1 MKDFCKKVDVF
12 FGCDPTALPKRQGV
26 AKAWKPIKGMCGNT
40 SPAAVLP
47 FGKMSCCS
55 YSGAYPTGYGNCRVN
70 SHRPIKP
77 MYPFHRFCGFSH
89 IHPSGTGF
97 INYFYNFALVSPTRP
112 PQKILSE
119 EGEPGYYACETET
132 GKWSCTVTR
141 DCAFHRFAFNRGKG
155 EVFAD
160 FSQYGLDRSRPDI
173 WTKYDKAVCR
183 MEDDVVLCET
193 SFYGVPVYYAMRARN
208 ASSVRLFAGEKE
220 VKEISFDSYQ
230 GRFGAIFTFDGV
242 GETVLSLSFKS
253 IEQAKEYL
261 DKDSVLSFEEVE
273 ENGYN
278 EWNKMLSRI
287 EVEGTDEQ
295 EKLFYSNLY
304 FSLVKPSDVSGERL
318 YGFDGAAVTDLATL
332 WDMYKTE
339 FPLLFTVYPEIGE
352 KVIQTII
359 SFYKKEG
366 YLPNSYLISP
376 EQSLETGQAM
386 LLSAYVFA
394 DAYLRGVGDVKE
406 MYEVLEE
413 ECASADYNDFR
424 CKGREKRTTHTLDLY
439 EGEMCLAL
447 LADAVGEK
455 EYAAAL
461 REDYKNFVCVYSN
474 RTGLLQKN
482 SWYYE
487 GNFLN
492 YSFRLHSDGNMR
504 ITAAGGK
511 EKFLKLLDYFFGYR
525 LPHIGYGK
533 FEGFNNETD
542 MEAPFSYHFIGRH
555 DRISEMIDMSRKYMW
570 TLSRGGMPGNNDT
583 GALSSLYVW
592 NALGLFPVSGQ
603 DRLIAG
609 SPLFKH
615 AVVHLKDGDIELIK
629 EGAGIYV
636 GSMEVNGKSAPEL
649 ECAATE
655 LRKGGKVV
663 FYCREGKNE

>member
-12 FGCDPTALPKRQGV
+12 FGCDPTELPKRQGV

-77 MYPFHRFCGFSH
+77 MFPFRRFCGFTH
-89 IHPSGTGF
+89 VHPSGTGF
-97 INYFYNFALVSPTRP
+97 IAYFYNFALVSPTRP

-141 DCAFHRFAFNRGKG
+141 DCAFHRFAFKEGKG

-160 FSQYGLDRSRPDI
+160 FSQYGLDKSRPDL
-173 WTKYDKAVCR
+173 WTKYDKATCVL
-183 MEDDVVLCET
+183 DGDVVLCST
-193 SFYGVPVYYAMRARN
+193 SFYGVPVYYAMRAKN
-208 ASSVRLFAGEKE
+208 ASSVRLFAGEE
-220 VKEISFDSYQ
+220 DVKEIEFDSYR
-230 GRFGAIFTFDGV
+230 GEFGAKFTFDGT
-242 GETVLSLSFKS
+242 GETVLALSFKS
-253 IEQAKEYL
+253 LEQAKEYL
-261 DKDSVLSFEEVE
+261 DRDAALSFEEVKKR
-273 ENGYN
+273 GYE

-304 FSLVKPSDVSGERL
+304 FSLVKPADVSGERL

-339 FPLLFTVYPEIGE
+339 FPLLFTAYPEIGE

-359 SFYKKEG
+359 SFYNKEE
-366 YLPNSYLISP
+366 YLPNSYLIAP
-376 EQSLETGQAM
+376 DQNVEAGQAM

-394 DAYLRGVGDVKE
+394 DAYLRGVGDLKE
-406 MYEVLEE
+406 MYRVLED
-413 ECASADYNDFR
+413 ECASVDYNDFR
-424 CKGREKRTTHTLDLY
+424 YDMRVKRTTHTLDLY

-447 LADAVGEK
+447 LADALGKK
-455 EYAAAL
+455 EQAAAL
-461 REDYKNFVCVYSN
+461 REDYKNFTCVYSK

-492 YSFRLHSDGNMR
+492 YSFRLHTDGDLR
-504 ITAAGGK
+504 VKAAGGK
-511 EKFLKLLDYFFGYR
+511 EKFLKLLDYFFGYH

-542 MEAPFSYHFIGRH
+542 MEAPFAYHFIGRH
-555 DRISEMIDMSRKYMW
+555 DRISELIDMSRKYMW
-570 TLSRGGMPGNNDT
+570 TLTRGGMPGNNDT

-592 NALGLFPVSGQ
+592 NALGLFPVTGQ
-603 DRLIAG
+603 DKLIAG
-609 SPLFKH
+609 SPLFGR
-615 AVVHLKDGDIELIK
+615 AVIHRKEGDIEFVK
-629 EGAGIYV
+629 EGSGIYLD
-636 GSMEVNGKSAPEL
+636 GMKVNGEDRSNL
-649 ECAATE
+649 ECAVTE

-663 FYCREGKNE
+663 FYCREGKNV

>member
-1 MKDFCKKVDVF
+1 MKDYCKKVDVF
-12 FGCDPTALPKRQGV
+12 FGCDPTVLPKREGV

-40 SPAAVLP
+40 SPEAVLP

-70 SHRPIKP
+70 SHGPIKP
-77 MYPFHRFCGFSH
+77 MFPYHRFCGFTH
-89 IHPSGTGF
+89 VRPSGTGF
-97 INYFYNFALVSPTRP
+97 IYYFYNYALVSPTRP

-119 EGEPGYYACETET
+119 EGAPGYYACATET

-141 DCAFHRFAFNRGKG
+141 DCAFHRFEFKEGKG

-160 FSQYGLDRSRPDI
+160 FSQYGLDRRRPDL
-173 WTKYDKAVCR
+173 WTKYDKATCVL
-183 MEDDVVLCET
+183 DGDVVLCST
-193 SFYGVPVYYAMRARN
+193 SFYGVPVYYAMRAKN
-208 ASSVRLFAGEKE
+208 ASAVRLFAGEEE
-220 VKEISFDSYQ
+220 VKEVSFDSYK
-230 GRFGAIFTFDGV
+230 GRFGATFTFDGT
-242 GETVLSLSFKS
+242 GETVLALSFKS
-253 IEQAKEYL
+253 VEQAKEYL
-261 DKDSVLSFEEVE
+261 DRDCEKSFEEVKKS
-273 ENGYN
+273 GYE

-304 FSLVKPSDVSGERL
+304 FSLIKPADVSGENL
-318 YGFDGAAVTDLATL
+318 YGFDGTAVTDLATL

-339 FPLLFTVYPEIGE
+339 LPLLFTVYPEIGE

-359 SFYKKEG
+359 SFYDKEG
-366 YLPNSYLISP
+366 YLPNSYLIARD
-376 EQSLETGQAM
+376 QSIEAGQAM
-386 LLSAYVFA
+386 LLTAYVFA
-394 DAYLRGVGDVKE
+394 DAYLRGVGDLKE
-406 MYEVLEE
+406 MYRVLEE
-413 ECASADYNDFR
+413 ECSAVDYNDFR
-424 CKGREKRTTHTLDLY
+424 HAKREKRTTHTLDIY
-439 EGEMCLAL
+439 EGEKCLAL
-447 LADAVGEK
+447 LAEAMGDK

-461 REDYKNFVCVYSN
+461 RGDYKNISCVYSK
-474 RTGLLQKN
+474 RTGLLLKN
-482 SWYYE
+482 AWYYE
-487 GNFLN
+487 GNFVN
-492 YSFRLHSDGNMR
+492 YSFRLHSDGDMR
-504 ITAAGGK
+504 VKAAGGK

-555 DRISEMIDMSRKYMW
+555 DRISELVDMSRKYMW

-603 DRLIAG
+603 DKLIAG
-609 SPLFKH
+609 SPLFQR
-615 AVVHLKDGDIELIK
+615 AVVHSPGGDIEFIK
-629 EGAGIYV
+629 EGKGIYLC
-636 GSMEVNGKSAPEL
+636 GMKVNGEDKPNL
-649 ECAATE
+649 ECSVTE